1 MTAGIRSTFLACCET
16 ARRLLASAAVADR
29 WDEPS
34 ALARMTV
41 GALAGHLM
49 RAVTSVDAYLDRE
62 PPSSGQALDAPG
74 YFLSIEGLDDPD
86 LDSELHA
93 AIRARASTEAEVG
106 HAGVVVAWDAAVA
119 RLRDRLDGAS
129 TDRMLPA
136 LGGRVLTLDEYLVT
150 RLVEML
156 VHADDL
162 AVSVDAETPT
172 FPADA
177 EAAVIG
183 CLVEVG
189 RRRHGST
196 AVIRALTRRERD
208 AVRALRVL

>member
-16 ARRLLASAAVADR
+16 ARPLLASAAVANR

-74 YFLSIEGLDDPD
+74 YVLSIEGLDDPD

-93 AIRARASTEAEVG
+93 AIRA
-106 HAGVVVAWDAAVA
+106 
-119 RLRDRLDGAS
+119 
-129 TDRMLPA
+129 
-136 LGGRVLTLDEYLVT
+136 
-150 RLVEML
+150 
-156 VHADDL
+156 
-162 AVSVDAETPT
+162 
-172 FPADA
+172 
-177 EAAVIG
+177 
-183 CLVEVG
+183 
-189 RRRHGST
+189 
-196 AVIRALTRRERD
+196 
-208 AVRALRVL
+208 